1 MNTIEKLNHSIDF
14 QNLTYYYKGST
25 TNVNYNDFIN
35 VATLF
40 DEIKSNRIK
49 LAHSKINEILINTE

>member
-49 LAHSKINEILINTE
+49 LAHSKINEI